1 MRAASKHM
9 PTNQYGIPTALADN
23 AGHHVLVLWL
33 DGFPAPGDSEV
44 WNWLGEDY
52 TEFTARNTKIIT
64 VTRQNTAANRQ
75 FADRFE
81 LFFDVLSDP
90 DGQLIAEL
98 KPKLVG
104 TGKPEFCLINPAGRV
119 VKWSLGRPLKTEL
132 EDLLS
137 YLDSRRLIG
146 DQVPDAN
153 VFELV
158 EQAPEIIRSETLF
171 SSQQVVLFGVPGA
184 YTPTCSAEHLPGFL
198 NNYADL
204 RSRGADSVVCIAVND
219 PFVMDAWG
227 QAHEVKG
234 RIRMVADGD
243 GSFNRAMGLAL
254 DLADF
259 GLGKRSK
266 RYAMILDD
274 GVIRHFNVEA
284 GPIVGS
290 SSAANMLALL

>member
-1 MRAASKHM
+1 M
-9 PTNQYGIPTALADN
+9 PTNQYGISTTLADN
-23 AGHHVLVLWL
+23 AGHHVVVLWL
-33 DGFPAPGDSEV
+33 DGFPAPGDSEI
-44 WNWLGEDY
+44 WNWLREDY

-64 VTRQNTAANRQ
+64 VTRQNTAANQQ
-75 FADRFE
+75 FSDRFE

-90 DGQLIAEL
+90 DDQLIAEL
-98 KPKLVG
+98 KPKLSG
-104 TGKPEFCLINPAGRV
+104 TTIPEFCLINPTGRV

-137 YLDSRRLIG
+137 YLDSRHLIG
-146 DQVPDAN
+146 DQVPDVN

-158 EQAPEIIRSETLF
+158 EQVPQVIRRETLF

-184 YTPTCSAEHLPGFL
+184 YTPTCSAKHLPGFL
-198 NNYADL
+198 DHYDDL
-204 RSRGADSVVCIAVND
+204 RSRGADSVICIAVND

-227 QAHEVKG
+227 QAQEVKG

-243 GSFNRAMGLAL
+243 GSFTRAMGLTL
-254 DLADF
+254 DLGVF

-266 RYAMILDD
+266 RYAMIVDD

-284 GPIVGS
+284 GPFVGS
-290 SSAANMLALL
+290 SSAADMLALL